1 MQQLTSRPQ
10 PGMYPNRPPHHG
22 STGNTSDRST
32 IVLITAL
39 ILFAIAG
46 LLSGF
51 AIGAINRPHHTQT
64 ANNTHGTQQNQP
76 NVPSKTGGTTQKTPT
91 ITIVPIGCPV
101 PDAYVPIETADGQ
114 TPYTVSA
121 YATTHSNDPRSCGGN
136 QLTDAGITFKLW
148 LTQSIPDPVSVNFPQ
163 GSQSVYTNINSPLTG
178 TATKQGKTTGNIPEV
193 QGLQFAST
201 SPQVQQSNAQ
211 GRVTWK
217 YTLPT
222 SLQPGNYELFVL
234 VDWQGKEYNWSWRNI
249 TIQKAR

>member
-10 PGMYPNRPPHHG
+10 PGMYPNRPPHH
-22 STGNTSDRST
+22 TGNSGNSSDRST
-32 IVLITAL
+32 IVLIAAL

-51 AIGAINRPHHTQT
+51 AIGAINRPHSKLPT
-64 ANNTHGTQQNQP
+64 ASTHNTHQNNP
-76 NVPSKTGGTTQKTPT
+76 TIPSKTGSTPQTTPT
-91 ITIVPIGCPV
+91 VTVVPMGCPM
-101 PDAYVPIETADGQ
+101 PDSYVPTETADGQ
-114 TPYTVSA
+114 TTYTVSA
-121 YATTHSNDPRSCGGN
+121 YATHNPPNCDGN
-136 QLTDAGITFKLW
+136 QLMAAGITFKLW
-148 LTQSIPDPVSVNFPQ
+148 ITQPIPYAINFPQ
-163 GSQSVYTNINSPLTG
+163 GPQGVYTSINSPLTG
-178 TATKQGKTTGNIPEV
+178 TAVNKQEKVTGNIPEV

-234 VDWQGKEYNWSWRNI
+234 VDWQGKEYSWSWRNI
-249 TIQKAR
+249 TITKP